1 MTLADY
7 NQCVDHHADGL
18 YRFILKQVKDKD
30 ASKDI
35 VQDAFEKM
43 WRKLDTIDAAKSKT
57 YLFTTG
63 YHSMIDYF
71 RKQNKQSA
79 FTEVDFDS
87 HFHNNQYSDLKE
99 VLNRSLDLLP
109 EIQKTVLLLRDYEGY
124 DYKEIGEITNLN
136 ESQVKVYIFRARTF
150 LKNHIVKMESIL

>member
-71 RKQNKQSA
+71 RKQNNKSLLKDYI
-79 FTEVDFDS
+79 ELWLMS
-87 HFHNNQYSDLKE
+87 LCKNNILSNSSFSWWGSFLNENLNKKIIAPSVWFGPKGPKNYSDIFE
-99 VLNRSLDLLP
+99 NNWQIINVHFENGELN
-109 EIQKTVLLLRDYEGY
+109 
-124 DYKEIGEITNLN
+124 
-136 ESQVKVYIFRARTF
+136 VK
-150 LKNHIVKMESIL
+150 